1 MTVKV
6 KMEIPDWAQWTL
18 KPIIFDKVYSLVE
31 KLPKG
36 FMFYPEI
43 IHQQVIK
50 DKQFSTMKFR
60 RTHEA
65 LQDLQKQGILEHD
78 KNNRHFFASVSGNKV
93 KLYKVV

>member
-1 MTVKV
+1 MTVNV
-6 KMEIPDWAQWTL
+6 KIEIPDWAQWTL
-18 KPIIFDKVYSLVE
+18 KPVILDKVHSLVE

-36 FMFYPEI
+36 YMFYPEI

-65 LQDLQKQGILEHD
+65 LQDLHKQGILKHD
-78 KNNRHFFASVSGNKV
+78 KKDRNYFASVSGNKV
-93 KLYKVV
+93 KLYRVV